1 MMLASLYLLAFAVLS
16 SLFASCLCSEAFK
29 VSQVSSLNR
38 RPRGGPTG
46 LARAYAR
53 YGLPVSQSLA
63 TSDAGQLKGHISSSS
78 ADLVDYEIMYSTP
91 ITIGGQK
98 FNMQLDTG
106 SSAVWVYS
114 AFTPEDMRGPNR
126 SVYDPSL
133 SPTSRIIPNVSLVET
148 YGGGSIYVSGLA
160 YTDTLTIGDLVVPS
174 QAVGA
179 TENVSSSF
187 YSIPTIDGILGLSAY
202 NGSGGSDL
210 SRERPGNAEGTSLY
224 RLPQSWKWR
233 GFTFGYIP
241 EPYSETTLTWVNSTS
256 DWSTII
262 TGWAIGTPSNMTSTS
277 LGPIV
282 DTGTPFLLLPP
293 DYCTEYYNS
302 VTTVLQ
308 GSYHGETGFIY
319 PCNTTLPDLY
329 LKIGEYTA
337 TIKGDQIAGPE
348 VGNGYCW
355 GHLQPIAGPN
365 VPSAILGDTFLQSTF
380 TVFKLPAGD
389 FGIR

>member
-1 MMLASLYLLAFAVLS
+1 
-16 SLFASCLCSEAFK
+16 
-29 VSQVSSLNR
+29 
-38 RPRGGPTG
+38 
-46 LARAYAR
+46 
-53 YGLPVSQSLA
+53 
-63 TSDAGQLKGHISSSS
+63 
-78 ADLVDYEIMYSTP
+78 
-91 ITIGGQK
+91 
-98 FNMQLDTG
+98 
-106 SSAVWVYS
+106 
-114 AFTPEDMRGPNR
+114 MRGPNR

-160 YTDTLTIGDLVVPS
+160 YTDTITIGDLVVPS

-202 NGSGGSDL
+202 NGSGGCEYSNSVRKTIAKEVVVPQIQPTFL
-210 SRERPGNAEGTSLY
+210 ENALATLREHLFTAFLNRGNG
-224 RLPQSWKWR
+224 
-233 GFTFGYIP
+233 GVFTFGYIP

-256 DWSTII
+256 DWSTTI

-302 VTTVLQ
+302 VTKVLQ

-348 VGNGYCW
+348 VGNGCKYHCFSPYQQVNQKPRLLGSSSTYCR
-355 GHLQPIAGPN
+355 A
-365 VPSAILGDTFLQSTF
+365 
-380 TVFKLPAGD
+380 
-389 FGIR
+389 